1 MIFKNPRFLAAWAF
15 ILFFGFLV
23 FQFLHECGHGF
34 GSKIQGYHIST
45 GFDKVGDVG
54 KWPSDPDFRIKKT
67 IQGRWN
73 LSDFLGPL
81 VNWIFA
87 LVFTAIYLKQRS
99 FNSVTL
105 LLGAGA
111 TINALMRL
119 FPMLMF
125 FVAALQGRFVLEDE
139 TALGLSAIEGTK
151 FPMPYLD
158 FKSLGSA
165 QSELFLSEPR
175 IYFWPIVS
183 IVISLACF
191 LLIYRRLKQLSGQIM
206 GSRFAQAMFILMP
219 LLIWLPAFV
228 VVNKLDNLIRLN
240 WQYSRNRLVRSRYNS
255 KGCLLI

>member
-15 ILFFGFLV
+15 FLFLGFLI

-34 GSKIQGYHIST
+34 GSKIEGYHVST

-54 KWPSDPDFRIKKT
+54 KRPSDPDFRIKKT

-73 LSDFLGPL
+73 LSDFLGPT

-105 LLGAGA
+105 LLGSGA

-119 FPMLMF
+119 FPILIF
-125 FVAALQGRFVLEDE
+125 FASALQGRFVLEDE
-139 TALGLSAIEGTK
+139 TALGLSALEGMK

-158 FKSLGSA
+158 FKSFALT
-165 QSELFLSEPR
+165 QPELFLSEPR

-183 IVISLACF
+183 VAISLTCF
-191 LLIYRRLKQLSGQIM
+191 LLTYRRLRQLSRQRM
-206 GSRFAQAMFILMP
+206 SSRYAQSIFILLP
-219 LLIWLPAFV
+219 FLIWPLAFV
-228 VVNKLDNLIRLN
+228 VVNKLDCLIRLN
-240 WQYSRNRLVRSRYNS
+240 W
-255 KGCLLI
+255 